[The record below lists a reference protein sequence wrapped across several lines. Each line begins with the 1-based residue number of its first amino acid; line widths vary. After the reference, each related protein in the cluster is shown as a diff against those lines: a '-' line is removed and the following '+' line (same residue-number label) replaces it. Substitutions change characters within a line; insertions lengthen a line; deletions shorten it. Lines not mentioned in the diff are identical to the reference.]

1 MDAFQPLVELLDA
14 AAYLVW
20 EHVIPQEEEQW
31 LEADGRL
38 MLHIATASRLPPLVS
53 LELAQV
59 KDVSGIIHGVLEL
72 CCPSLHAL
80 VGDAPPLGVSEEGFV
95 DNPSLA
101 QLIYLFS
108 AIFRIRCA

>member
-1 MDAFQPLVELLDA
+1 MRLPILCANTGFRRQESNGWKQPGDF
-14 AAYLVW
+14 
-20 EHVIPQEEEQW
+20 
-31 LEADGRL
+31 
-38 MLHIATASRLPPLVS
+38 MLHSATTSRLPPLVS

-59 KDVSGIIHGVLEL
+59 KDVSGIIHGVPEP